1 VGPPESEVVDGNSRV
16 AEPHG
21 GFFVGAH
28 SLLTMNPAKADNLF
42 EVVEGLPASQG

>member
-1 VGPPESEVVDGNSRV
+1 VVVDGNSRV

-21 GFFVGAH
+21 GFFEGAH